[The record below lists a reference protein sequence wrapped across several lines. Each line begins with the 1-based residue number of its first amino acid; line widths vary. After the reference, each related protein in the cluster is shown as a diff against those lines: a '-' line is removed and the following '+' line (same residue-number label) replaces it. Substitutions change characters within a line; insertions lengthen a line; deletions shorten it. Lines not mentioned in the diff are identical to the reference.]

1 MRSSPPPNIDDKLWH
16 LKGCP
21 LFSTM
26 TTEELMGIQ
35 SSTQLF
41 TLPKNSLV
49 PPAPEGEYCLFVVKR
64 GHVQLTYVDN
74 EGREAVV
81 ILLGPG
87 DVFGSLVESLPT
99 FGEQCRTVS
108 DVCLFRISRQR
119 FENMLQK
126 YPNLAYNL
134 TKLSL
139 LRISRLQVRLAEMMM
154 RPADQ
159 RLALALLDLDKQVG
173 RTEPDGRRKLTLALT
188 HADLAKL
195 IGTSREMV
203 TMLFGKLRRAGLI
216 DTDKGWVFLRD
227 LEGLATLAKGSAGNA
242 KNS

>member
-1 MRSSPPPNIDDKLWH
+1 MDLAQSVAIGDKLWH
-16 LKGCP
+16 LKSCP

-26 TTEELMGIQ
+26 SREELETVHSAATLLQ
-35 SSTQLF
+35 
-41 TLPKNSLV
+41 LPKNSLV

-64 GHVQLTYVDN
+64 GHVQLTYVD
-74 EGREAVV
+74 ETGREAVV

-87 DVFGSLVESLPT
+87 DVFGALEENVAT

-108 DVCLFRISRQR
+108 DVCLCRLSRSR
-119 FENMLQK
+119 FEALVQR

-139 LRISRLQVRLAEMMM
+139 MRISRLQVRLAEMMM
-154 RPADQ
+154 RQADE

-173 RTEPDGRRKLTLALT
+173 RSEPDGRRKLTLALT

-203 TMLFGKLRRAGLI
+203 TMLFAKLRRGGLLE
-216 DTDKGWVFLRD
+216 TDKGWIYLRD
-227 LEGLATLAKGSAGNA
+227 LDGLKRLAAGS
-242 KNS
+242 